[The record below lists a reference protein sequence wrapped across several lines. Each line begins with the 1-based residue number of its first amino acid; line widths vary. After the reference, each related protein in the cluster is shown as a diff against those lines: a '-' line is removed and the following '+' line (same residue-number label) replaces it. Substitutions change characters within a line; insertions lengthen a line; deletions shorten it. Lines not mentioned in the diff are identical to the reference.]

1 MGAGKRERRKA
12 GSWGRGERL
21 GNTGGSSR
29 KKPKQQQQIEDDS
42 DDPQT
47 YSKLPNPNI
56 NSSEY
61 FNDDVD
67 EFHEK
72 KLQKLLADGVML
84 DSANEDSEDEEEVMP
99 LEIPDSEEEDEDE
112 EDVDMDSDLEGKL
125 EAGLPN
131 DLAWGQKKAAYYNTD
146 YVDELPRGKGQ
157 AEALAEAEE
166 EEQEALNIQK
176 RLAENLTEDDFG
188 LDLIQAFAQEQE
200 AEREPEKDLKIK
212 KDLKK
217 MSHKEQMKLLK
228 KESPELLELIQDFK
242 AKLAELRDELH
253 PLMEMVQSGKIPAG
267 KGANYVQT
275 KYHLYLNYCTNISFY
290 LILKAKRIPVHNHPV
305 IERLLT
311 YRNLINDLVGV
322 GEKLSPE
329 IQQLLNPVSQEHGS
343 VAEKDQLASEV
354 KKAQNQLSKQA
365 KAEQRAEEKVT
376 DQEVSG
382 DSESDADEEA
392 AFQYYKEMEER
403 LTHKRKQAQLNSNED
418 SAVVK
423 EVLGPDGKRKITY
436 QIAKNKGLTPRRKK
450 IDRNPRVK
458 HREKFRRAKIRR
470 KGQVREVRREEHRY
484 GGELSGIRAG
494 VKKSTK
500 LQ

>member
-1 MGAGKRERRKA
+1 MRTRR
-12 GSWGRGERL
+12 
-21 GNTGGSSR
+21 GSSR
-29 KKPKQQQQIEDDS
+29 KKPNQQQQVDDDR
-42 DDPQT
+42 DDPQV
-47 YSKLPNPNI
+47 YSKLSNPNI

-61 FNDDVD
+61 YNDDVD

-84 DSANEDSEDEEEVMP
+84 DDASEDSAGEEEVMP
-99 LEIPDSEEEDEDE
+99 LEIPDSEEDDVDE
-112 EDVDMDSDLEGKL
+112 EDVDMDSDLEGKS

-131 DLAWGQKKAAYYNTD
+131 ELAWGQKKAAFYNTD
-146 YVDELPRGKGQ
+146 YVDELPRGKSQ
-157 AEALAEAEE
+157 EEALAEAEE
-166 EEQEALNIQK
+166 EEQEAMNIQK

-188 LDLIQAFAQEQE
+188 LDLIQAFTQEQE
-200 AEREPEKDLKIK
+200 TQKETEKDLKIK

-217 MSHKEQMKLLK
+217 MSHKEKMKLLK

-242 AKLAELRDELH
+242 EKLSELRDELH
-253 PLMEMVQSGKIPAG
+253 PLMEMVQSGKIPTG
-267 KGANYVQT
+267 KGANYLQT

-290 LILKAKRIPVHNHPV
+290 LVLKAKRIPVHNHPV

-311 YRNLINDLVGV
+311 YRNLINDLIEVDA
-322 GEKLSPE
+322 KLAPE
-329 IQQLLNPVSQEHGS
+329 IRQLLSHNSQEHGS
-343 VAEKDQLASEV
+343 VTEKNQLISEM
-354 KKAQNQLSKQA
+354 KKAPMQLSKQA
-365 KAEQRAEEKVT
+365 GQRAEEKVT
-376 DQEVSG
+376 AQEVSE

-392 AFQYYKEMEER
+392 AFRYYKEMEEW
-403 LTHKRKQAQLNSNED
+403 LTQKRKRTQQDRNED

-470 KGQVREVRREEHRY
+470 KGQVREVRKEEHRY
-484 GGELSGIRAG
+484 GGELSGIHAG
-494 VKKSTK
+494 VKKSIK

>member
-1 MGAGKRERRKA
+1 MWKQR
-12 GSWGRGERL
+12 
-21 GNTGGSSR
+21 GSSR
-29 KKPKQQQQIEDDS
+29 KKLQQQQVEDDS
-42 DDPQT
+42 DDSQA
-47 YSKLPNPNI
+47 YSKLLNPDI

-61 FNDDVD
+61 YNDDVD

-72 KLQKLLADGVML
+72 KLTKLLADGVVL
-84 DSANEDSEDEEEVMP
+84 DGASEDSAGEEEVMP
-99 LEIPDSEEEDEDE
+99 LEVPDSDEDEDE
-112 EDVDMDSDLEGKL
+112 EEDEEEVDMDSDLEGKS

-131 DLAWGQKKAAYYNTD
+131 VLAWGQKKKAYYNTD
-146 YVDELPRGKGQ
+146 YIDELPRGKGQ
-157 AEALAEAEE
+157 EEALAEAEE

-188 LDLIQAFAQEQE
+188 LDLLQAFAQERE
-200 AEREPEKDLKIK
+200 AEKGTEKDQKIK

-217 MSHKEQMKLLK
+217 MSQKEKMKLLK

-242 AKLAELRDELH
+242 AKLAELRDELQ
-253 PLMEMVQSGKIPAG
+253 PLMEMVQSGRIPAG

-290 LILKAKRIPVHNHPV
+290 LVLKAKRIPVHNHPV

-311 YRNLINDLVGV
+311 YRNLINDLIGV
-322 GEKLSPE
+322 DEKLSSE
-329 IQQLLNPVSQEHGS
+329 IQQLLSQVSQEQGS
-343 VAEKDQLASEV
+343 VTKKDQLASEV
-354 KKAQNQLSKQA
+354 KKAPTGLSKQPNA
-365 KAEQRAEEKVT
+365 GQRTERKVT
-376 DQEVSG
+376 DPLVSG

-403 LTHKRKQAQLNSNED
+403 LTQKRKRKMQQDGYED

-423 EVLGPDGKRKITY
+423 ETFGSDGKRKITY

-470 KGQVREVRREEHRY
+470 KGQVREVRREARRY

-494 VKKSTK
+494 VKKSIK

>member
-1 MGAGKRERRKA
+1 MRSRR
-12 GSWGRGERL
+12 
-21 GNTGGSSR
+21 GSSR
-29 KKPKQQQQIEDDS
+29 KKPKQQQQVDDDS

-84 DSANEDSEDEEEVMP
+84 DGANEDSEDEEEVMP

-131 DLAWGQKKAAYYNTD
+131 ELAWGQKKAAYYNTD

-157 AEALAEAEE
+157 VEALAEAEE

-200 AEREPEKDLKIK
+200 AEREPENDLKIK

-343 VAEKDQLASEV
+343 VVEKDQLASEV

-376 DQEVSG
+376 DQEASR
-382 DSESDADEEA
+382 DSKSDADEEA

-403 LTHKRKQAQLNSNED
+403 LTQKRKRAQLNSNED

>member
-1 MGAGKRERRKA
+1 MRGQRGSGRR
-12 GSWGRGERL
+12 
-21 GNTGGSSR
+21 
-29 KKPKQQQQIEDDS
+29 KPKQQRQVDNDS

-47 YSKLPNPNI
+47 YSRYPVPNI

-72 KLQKLLADGVML
+72 KLQKLLTDGVML
-84 DSANEDSEDEEEVMP
+84 DDASEDSEDEEEVMP
-99 LEIPDSEEEDEDE
+99 LDVPDSDEEDEDE
-112 EDVDMDSDLEGKL
+112 EDVDMDSDLEGKS

-131 DLAWGQKKAAYYNTD
+131 ELAWGQKKAAYYNTD
-146 YVDELPRGKGQ
+146 YVDELPPF
-157 AEALAEAEE
+157 L
-166 EEQEALNIQK
+166 L
-176 RLAENLTEDDFG
+176 
-188 LDLIQAFAQEQE
+188 QAFAQEQE
-200 AEREPEKDLKIK
+200 AEKEPEKDLKIK

-217 MSHKEQMKLLK
+217 MSHKEKMKLLK

-253 PLMEMVQSGKIPAG
+253 PLMGMVQSEMIPAG

-290 LILKAKRIPVHNHPV
+290 LVLKAKRIPVHNHPV

-322 GEKLSPE
+322 DEKLSPE
-329 IQQLLNPVSQEHGS
+329 IQQLLNQVSQEHGS
-343 VAEKDQLASEV
+343 NPEKDQPVSEV
-354 KKAQNQLSKQA
+354 KKAPIQLSKQA
-365 KAEQRAEEKVT
+365 KAGQRAEKEVT
-376 DQEVSG
+376 DPEVSG
-382 DSESDADEEA
+382 DSESDVDEEA
-392 AFQYYKEMEER
+392 AFQYYKKMEER
-403 LTHKRKQAQLNSNED
+403 LMQKRKRTQLDSNED
-418 SAVVK
+418 SSVVM

-436 QIAKNKGLTPRRKK
+436 QIAKNKGLTPKRKK

-500 LQ
+500 LR